1 MDILT
6 ILFSQRQ
13 KNIVYFQDNLLKEA
27 YSILQGDSIGN
38 KSSSV
43 NYFDEQNETVLT
55 AKPIALDQ
63 NRIFSTLDIKGIC
76 IDYRLRFLDL
86 KHYKAQLPYDVHIKA
101 TAFEM
106 EAGHQVTFKVLSEAQ
121 NFKST
126 FPFTQQLLFAD
137 LGNGEFYFIH
147 KWGNE
152 YPSYRKYTAMPY
164 KSIEALFGLIVM
176 ISSFLA
182 IVTPTNFITSKPH
195 IDYFSMIRIAYFFW
209 CIIAFSAL
217 FVYYI
222 VAIRKGMNSAEWD
235 NPSMM

>member
-1 MDILT
+1 MDVLT

-13 KNIVYFQDNLLKEA
+13 KNIAYFQDNLLKEA
-27 YSILQGDSIGN
+27 YSILQGDSVGN

-63 NRIFSTLDIKGIC
+63 NRIFSISDIKSVC
-76 IDYRLRFLDL
+76 IDYHFRFLD
-86 KHYKAQLPYDVHIKA
+86 KKYYKAQLPYDAHIKA
-101 TAFEM
+101 SAFEM
-106 EAGHQVTFKVLSEAQ
+106 EVEQPVKFKVLSEVQ

-126 FPFTQQLLFAD
+126 YPTTQQLLFAD
-137 LGNGEFYFIH
+137 IGNGEFYYIH

-152 YPSYRKYTAMPY
+152 YPEYRKYMAMPY
-164 KSIEALFGLIVM
+164 KSIEVLFGFIVLI
-176 ISSFLA
+176 SFVLT
-182 IVTPTNFITSKPH
+182 IITPTNFITSKPH
-195 IDYFSMIRIAYFFW
+195 IDYFSMIRMAYFFW
-209 CIIAFSAL
+209 CVIAFSAL

-222 VAIRKGMNSAEWD
+222 VAIRKGMNSSEWD